1 MTNNILA
8 MAAAAAAIAPNMN
21 EAQTGGG
28 GGDYTPPAEG
38 IARARLVGYVETGIH
53 EKNVGAGKPPVQKP
67 QVQLIFE
74 LSGPNHQP
82 KVLDDGTKL
91 PHRITVTESY
101 SLNEKANFYKL
112 FRRMNWKG
120 TATHMSQLLGEAFLV
135 TVKHKVSGEGDKK
148 RTYANIRDDAGYTV
162 QPPRYVDPLSNQTI
176 EVPVDPPV
184 SALRLFVW
192 NAPTELLKPMWDS
205 LFIDGEYP
213 ARGEQP
219 ARSKNVLQ
227 QEIKEALNF
236 KDSPIFQLLQT
247 GGVELNLGAAGNAHP
262 PVTAGAAAGS
272 AAVVGGTAAIPAV
285 ALTQTVSAAPAASD
299 DPLAAF

>member
-1 MTNNILA
+1 MSNILA

-21 EAQTGGG
+21 EAQRGGG
-28 GGDYTPPAEG
+28 GGDYVPPAEG
-38 IARARLVGYVETGIH
+38 IARARLVGYIETGIH
-53 EKNVGAGKPPVQKP
+53 EKNVGQGKPPVQKP
-67 QVQLIFE
+67 QVQLVFE

-82 KVLDDGTKL
+82 KTLEDGTKL
-91 PHRITVTESY
+91 PHRITVDENY

-135 TVKHKVSGEGDKK
+135 TIKHKVVGEGDKK

-162 QPPRYVDPLSNQTI
+162 QPPRYVDPLTNATV
-176 EVPVDPPV
+176 EVPVDPPI

-205 LFIDGEYP
+205 LYIDGEYP
-213 ARGEQP
+213 ARGDAP

-227 QEIKEALNF
+227 NEIKAALNF

-247 GGVELNLGAAGNAHP
+247 GGVELNLGAAATP
-262 PVTAGAAAGS
+262 AAPAPAAA
-272 AAVVGGTAAIPAV
+272 P
-285 ALTQTVSAAPAASD
+285 AAPAASD

>member
-1 MTNNILA
+1 MSNNILA

-38 IARARLVGYVETGIH
+38 IARARLVGYIETGIH
-53 EKNVGAGKPPVQKP
+53 EKSVGAGKPAVQKP
-67 QVQLIFE
+67 QVKLIFE

-91 PHRITVTESY
+91 PHRITVDENY

-135 TVKHKVSGEGDKK
+135 TIKHKVTGEGDKK

-162 QPPRYVDPLSNQTI
+162 QPPRYVDPLSNQTV
-176 EVPVDPPV
+176 EVPVDPPI

-247 GGVELNLGAAGNAHP
+247 GGVELNLGASVGNAGGVSTTP
-262 PVTAGAAAGS
+262 ASSAAAP
-272 AAVVGGTAAIPAV
+272 GTTTSP
-285 ALTQTVSAAPAASD
+285 SD

>member
-1 MTNNILA
+1 MSNILA

-38 IARARLVGYVETGIH
+38 IARARFVGYIETGIH
-53 EKNVGAGKPPVQKP
+53 EKSVGAGKPPVQKP
-67 QVQLIFE
+67 QVKLIFE

-91 PHRITVTESY
+91 PHRVTVDENY

-135 TVKHKVSGEGDKK
+135 TIKHKASGEGDKK

-162 QPPRYVDPLSNQTI
+162 QPPRFVDPLSNQTV
-176 EVPVDPPV
+176 EVPVDPPI

-247 GGVELNLGAAGNAHP
+247 GGVELNLGAQVGNAAP
-262 PVTAGAAAGS
+262 PTTAAPTGEQAAATPS
-272 AAVVGGTAAIPAV
+272 DTTPKVPN
-285 ALTQTVSAAPAASD
+285 D

>member
-1 MTNNILA
+1 MSNILA
-8 MAAAAAAIAPNMN
+8 MAAAAAATAPNMN
-21 EAQTGGG
+21 EAQQGG

-67 QVQLIFE
+67 QVKLIFE

-82 KVLDDGTKL
+82 KVLEDGTKL
-91 PHRITVTESY
+91 PHRITVDENY

-120 TATHMSQLLGEAFLV
+120 AATHMSQLLGEAFLV
-135 TVKHKVSGEGDKK
+135 TIKHKVTGEGDKK
-148 RTYANIRDDAGYTV
+148 RTYANIRDEAGYTV
-162 QPPRYVDPLSNQTI
+162 QPPRYVDPLSNQTV
-176 EVPVDPPV
+176 EVPVDPPI

-213 ARGEQP
+213 ANGDRP

-227 QEIKEALNF
+227 EEIKAALNF
-236 KDSPIFQLLQT
+236 KQSPIWEVLQT
-247 GGVELNLGAAGNAHP
+247 GGVELSLGAAGNGQPSA
-262 PVTAGAAAGS
+262 TAAAATHTTAPG
-272 AAVVGGTAAIPAV
+272 ATTAASGAV
-285 ALTQTVSAAPAASD
+285 TSPSD

>member
-38 IARARLVGYVETGIH
+38 IARARLVGYIETGIH
-53 EKNVGAGKPPVQKP
+53 EKNVGAGKPAVQKP
-67 QVQLIFE
+67 QVKLIFE

-91 PHRITVTESY
+91 PHRITVDENY

-135 TVKHKVSGEGDKK
+135 TIKHKVTGEGDKK

-162 QPPRYVDPLSNQTI
+162 QPPRYVDPLSNQTV
-176 EVPVDPPV
+176 EVPVDPPI

-247 GGVELNLGAAGNAHP
+247 GGVELNLGASVGNGAP
-262 PVTAGAAAGS
+262 GTTPAPTPAPGAATPSGATPK
-272 AAVVGGTAAIPAV
+272 VPN
-285 ALTQTVSAAPAASD
+285 D
-299 DPLAAF
+299 DPLAAY

>member
-1 MTNNILA
+1 MSNVLA

-21 EAQTGGG
+21 EAQQGGG

-38 IARARLVGYVETGIH
+38 IARARLVGYIETGIH

-67 QVQLIFE
+67 QVKLIFE

-82 KVLDDGTKL
+82 KVLEDGTKL
-91 PHRITVTESY
+91 PHRITVDENY

-135 TVKHKVSGEGDKK
+135 TIKHKVTGEGDKK

-162 QPPRYVDPLSNQTI
+162 QPPRYVDPLSNQPV
-176 EVPVDPPV
+176 EVPVDPPI

-205 LFIDGEYP
+205 LFIDGHRTVKDDKGVE
-213 ARGEQP
+213 RQV
-219 ARSKNVLQ
+219 SKNWLQ
-227 QEIKEALNF
+227 EDIVQNALNF
-236 KDSPIFQLLQT
+236 EGSALQALI
-247 GGVELNLGAAGNAHP
+247 GGIGDLDMTPDAPATETPAEAPQAAKSAKPAAGTK
-262 PVTAGAAAGS
+262 TAEK
-272 AAVVGGTAAIPAV
+272 
-285 ALTQTVSAAPAASD
+285 AAPAPSAPPAV
-299 DPLAAF
+299 PLAAIGL

>member
-1 MTNNILA
+1 MSNVLA

-21 EAQTGGG
+21 EAQQGGG

-38 IARARLVGYVETGIH
+38 IARARLVGYVETGVH
-53 EKNVGAGKPPVQKP
+53 EKGVGAGKPPVQKP
-67 QVQLIFE
+67 QVKLIFE

-91 PHRITVTESY
+91 PHRITVDENY

-135 TVKHKVSGEGDKK
+135 TIKHKVTGESDKK

-162 QPPRYVDPLSNQTI
+162 QPPRYVDPLSNQTV
-176 EVPVDPPV
+176 EVPVDPPI

-213 ARGEQP
+213 AKGDRP

-227 QEIKEALNF
+227 EEIKAALNF
-236 KDSPIFQLLQT
+236 KQSPIWEVLQT
-247 GGVELNLGAAGNAHP
+247 GGVELALGAAGNA
-262 PVTAGAAAGS
+262 AGAATMDASS
-272 AAVVGGTAAIPAV
+272 AAVPAS
-285 ALTQTVSAAPAASD
+285 TTSPSD

>member
-1 MTNNILA
+1 MSNILA

-21 EAQTGGG
+21 EAQQGGG

-67 QVQLIFE
+67 QVKLIFE

-82 KVLDDGTKL
+82 KVLEDGTKL
-91 PHRITVTESY
+91 PHRITVDENY

-135 TVKHKVSGEGDKK
+135 TIKHKVTGEGDKK

-162 QPPRYVDPLSNQTI
+162 QPPRYVDPLSNQTV
-176 EVPVDPPV
+176 EVPVDPPI

-213 ARGEQP
+213 AKGDRP

-227 QEIKEALNF
+227 EEIKAALNF
-236 KDSPIFQLLQT
+236 KQSPIWEVLQT
-247 GGVELNLGAAGNAHP
+247 GGVELNLGADLGN
-262 PVTAGAAAGS
+262 GAAG
-272 AAVVGGTAAIPAV
+272 VTGTSPAT
-285 ALTQTVSAAPAASD
+285 APAAPAASD
-299 DPLAAF
+299 DPLANI

>member
-1 MTNNILA
+1 MSNILA

-21 EAQTGGG
+21 EAQKGGG

-38 IARARLVGYVETGIH
+38 IARARFVGYIETGIH
-53 EKNVGAGKPPVQKP
+53 ERNVGPGKPPVQKP
-67 QVQLIFE
+67 QVKLIFE

-91 PHRITVTESY
+91 PHRITVDENY

-135 TVKHKVSGEGDKK
+135 TIKHKVTGEGDKK

-162 QPPRYVDPLSNQTI
+162 QPPRYVDPLSNQTV
-176 EVPVDPPV
+176 EVPVDPPI

-213 ARGEQP
+213 ARTDDKGNVTAP
-219 ARSKNVLQ
+219 ARTKNVLQ
-227 QEIKEALNF
+227 EEIKAALNF

-247 GGVELNLGAAGNAHP
+247 GGVELNLGAQVGNAAP
-262 PVTAGAAAGS
+262 PTTAAPTDEQAAATPSGAAPK
-272 AAVVGGTAAIPAV
+272 VPN
-285 ALTQTVSAAPAASD
+285 D

>member
-1 MTNNILA
+1 MSNNILA

-38 IARARLVGYVETGIH
+38 IARARLVGYIETGIH
-53 EKNVGAGKPPVQKP
+53 EKNVGAGKPAVQKP
-67 QVQLIFE
+67 QVKLIFE

-82 KVLDDGTKL
+82 KVLDDATKL
-91 PHRITVTESY
+91 PHRITVDENY

-135 TVKHKVSGEGDKK
+135 TIKHKVTGEGDKK

-162 QPPRYVDPLSNQTI
+162 QPPRYVDPLSNQTV
-176 EVPVDPPV
+176 EVPVDPPI

-247 GGVELNLGAAGNAHP
+247 GGVELNLGASVGNGAP
-262 PVTAGAAAGS
+262 GTTDAPTPAQGAATPS
-272 AAVVGGTAAIPAV
+272 GTTPKV
-285 ALTQTVSAAPAASD
+285 PND

>member
-1 MTNNILA
+1 MSNILDLA
-8 MAAAAAAIAPNMN
+8 NAAAATAANMN
-21 EAQTGGG
+21 EAQKGGG

-67 QVQLIFE
+67 QVKLIFE

-82 KVLDDGTKL
+82 KVLEDGTKL
-91 PHRITVTESY
+91 PHRITVDENY

-112 FRRMNWKG
+112 FRRMNWEG
-120 TATHMSQLLGEAFLV
+120 TATHMSQLLGKEFLL
-135 TVKHKVSGEGDKK
+135 TIKHKVVGEGDKK
-148 RTYANIRDDAGYTV
+148 RTYANIKDDAGYTI
-162 QPPRYVDPLSNQTI
+162 QPPRYVDPLSGQTV
-176 EVPVDPPV
+176 EVPVDPPI

-192 NAPTELLKPMWDS
+192 NAEPALLKPMWDS

-213 ARGEQP
+213 AKGDLP
-219 ARSKNVLQ
+219 AKSKNVLQ
-227 QEIKEALNF
+227 NEIKAALNF

-247 GGVELNLGAAGNAHP
+247 GGVELNLGAAGNGVSAPADGAQAAP
-262 PVTAGAAAGS
+262 PAA
-272 AAVVGGTAAIPAV
+272 P
-285 ALTQTVSAAPAASD
+285 QAAPAAAGT

>member
-38 IARARLVGYVETGIH
+38 IARARLVGYIETGIH
-53 EKNVGAGKPPVQKP
+53 EKNVGAGKPAVQKP
-67 QVQLIFE
+67 QVKLIFE

-91 PHRITVTESY
+91 PHRITVDENY

-135 TVKHKVSGEGDKK
+135 TIKHKVTGEGDKK

-162 QPPRYVDPLSNQTI
+162 QPPRYVDPLSNQTV
-176 EVPVDPPV
+176 EVPVDPPII
-184 SALRLFVW
+184 ALRLFVW

-247 GGVELNLGAAGNAHP
+247 GGVELNLGASVGNAP
-262 PVTAGAAAGS
+262 AAGVAVPTAAAQ
-272 AAVVGGTAAIPAV
+272 A
-285 ALTQTVSAAPAASD
+285 AAPAASD

>member
-38 IARARLVGYVETGIH
+38 IARARLVGYIETGIH
-53 EKNVGAGKPPVQKP
+53 EKSVGAGKPAVQKP
-67 QVQLIFE
+67 QVKLIFE

-91 PHRITVTESY
+91 PHRITVDENY

-135 TVKHKVSGEGDKK
+135 TIKHKVTGEGDKK

-176 EVPVDPPV
+176 EVPVDPPI

-192 NAPTELLKPMWDS
+192 NAPTALLKPMWDS

-247 GGVELNLGAAGNAHP
+247 GGVELNLGASVGNAP
-262 PVTAGAAAGS
+262 AAGAAAP
-272 AAVVGGTAAIPAV
+272 TAPAQ
-285 ALTQTVSAAPAASD
+285 AAAPAASD

>member
-1 MTNNILA
+1 MSNILA
-8 MAAAAAAIAPNMN
+8 MAAAAAAVAPNMN
-21 EAQTGGG
+21 EAQKGG

-38 IARARLVGYVETGIH
+38 IARARFVGYIETGIH
-53 EKNVGAGKPPVQKP
+53 ERNVGPGKPPVQKP
-67 QVQLIFE
+67 QVKLIFE

-91 PHRITVTESY
+91 PHRITVDENY

-135 TVKHKVSGEGDKK
+135 TIKHKVSGEGDKK
-148 RTYANIRDDAGYTV
+148 RVYANIRDDAGYTV
-162 QPPRYVDPLSNQTI
+162 QPPRYVDPLSNQTV
-176 EVPVDPPV
+176 EVPVDPPI

-213 ARGEQP
+213 ARTDDKGNVTAP
-219 ARSKNVLQ
+219 ARTKNVLQ
-227 QEIKEALNF
+227 EEIKAALNF

-247 GGVELNLGAAGNAHP
+247 GGVELNLGAQVGNAAP
-262 PVTAGAAAGS
+262 PTTGAPTAEQAAAAPS
-272 AAVVGGTAAIPAV
+272 GTTPKM
-285 ALTQTVSAAPAASD
+285 PSD

>member
-38 IARARLVGYVETGIH
+38 IARARLVGYIETGIH
-53 EKNVGAGKPPVQKP
+53 EKNVGAGKPAVQKP
-67 QVQLIFE
+67 QVKLIFE

-91 PHRITVTESY
+91 PHRITVDENY

-112 FRRMNWKG
+112 FRRMNWRG

-135 TVKHKVSGEGDKK
+135 TIKHKVTGEGDKK

-176 EVPVDPPV
+176 EVPVDPPI

-192 NAPTELLKPMWDS
+192 NAPTGLLKPMWDS

-213 ARGEQP
+213 ARGDRP

-236 KDSPIFQLLQT
+236 EDSPIFQLLQT
-247 GGVELNLGAAGNAHP
+247 GGVELNLGAATVP
-262 PVTAGAAAGS
+262 TAS
-272 AAVVGGTAAIPAV
+272 AQATAP
-285 ALTQTVSAAPAASD
+285 TASD

>member
-21 EAQTGGG
+21 EAQAGGG
-28 GGDYTPPAEG
+28 SDYTPPAEG
-38 IARARLVGYVETGIH
+38 IARARLVGYIETGIH

-67 QVQLIFE
+67 QVQLVFE
-74 LSGPNHQP
+74 LSGPNHEP
-82 KVLDDGTKL
+82 KALEDGTKL

-101 SLNEKANFYKL
+101 SLNEKAHFYKL

-135 TVKHKVSGEGDKK
+135 TVKHKVVGDGDKK
-148 RTYANIRDDAGYTV
+148 RTYANIRDESGYTV
-162 QPPRYVDPLSNQTI
+162 QPPRYVDPLTNQTV
-176 EVPVDPPV
+176 EVPVDPPI

-213 ARGEQP
+213 ARGELP

-227 QEIKEALNF
+227 NEIKAALNF

-247 GGVELNLGAAGNAHP
+247 GGVELNLGNAVAGTTPAPTDAA
-262 PVTAGAAAGS
+262 AAAGPS
-272 AAVVGGTAAIPAV
+272 GSTPKV
-285 ALTQTVSAAPAASD
+285 SD